1 MHILVVEDHA
11 PLARNLADA
20 LEGQGYSVDFAADGV
35 HGLQLALAHD
45 YDLLVLDLALPG
57 LDGLELCRRLREQQ
71 ARRVPVLMLTARD
84 TLADKLQGF
93 ANGAD
98 DYLIKPFAME
108 ELLAR
113 CRALACRH
121 QQYVVAV
128 GPLHIDRRTRQALRG
143 GRALDLQPAG
153 YQILLALAEAHPR
166 VVSRSELTRT
176 LWGDDP
182 PGSDALRTHLYQLR
196 QELDKPFGQPM
207 LLTVHG
213 VGFRLD
219 AGVHAGAGAGAGA
232 GADAGVGAGAGA
244 GNAAAPVPAAGA
256 ERAGGVAGSDT
267 KP

>member
-11 PLARNLADA
+11 PLACNLADA
-20 LEGQGYSVDFAADGV
+20 LEGRGDSVDFAADGEQ
-35 HGLQLALAHD
+35 GLRLALAHE

-57 LDGLELCRRLREQQ
+57 IDGLELCRRLRERQS
-71 ARRVPVLMLTARD
+71 RRVPVLMLTARD
-84 TLADKLQGF
+84 TLADKLEGF
-93 ANGAD
+93 ACGAD
-98 DYLIKPFAME
+98 DYLVKPFAME

-121 QQYVVAV
+121 QHNVLAV
-128 GPLHIDRRTRQALRG
+128 GPLLLDRRTRQALRA
-143 GRALDLQPAG
+143 GRALNLLPAG

-182 PGSDALRTHLYQLR
+182 PDSDALRTHLYQLR
-196 QELDKPFGQPM
+196 LELDKPFGQPM

-219 AGVHAGAGAGAGA
+219 AAAGV
-232 GADAGVGAGAGA
+232 DAGPG
-244 GNAAAPVPAAGA
+244 AAAAAGA
-256 ERAGGVAGSDT
+256 HAEAAADRGDADAAAGPAAAGGES
-267 KP
+267 